1 MNIKNATQTD
11 GTQEDY
17 TQLFFKYY
25 IKINSV

>member
-11 GTQEDY
+11 GTQEDF
-17 TQLFFKYY
+17 TQLLFKYY